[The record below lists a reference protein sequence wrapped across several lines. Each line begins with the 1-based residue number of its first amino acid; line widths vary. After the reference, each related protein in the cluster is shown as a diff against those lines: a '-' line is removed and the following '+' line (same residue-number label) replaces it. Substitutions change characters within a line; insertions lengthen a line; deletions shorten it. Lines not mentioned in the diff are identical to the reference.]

1 MIGPA
6 VIKTVATL
14 REEVRGWR
22 RQGERVALAPTMG
35 GLHEGHLALVR
46 RGGELAPRVVVS
58 IFVNPIQFNRA
69 DDFQRYPRDL
79 KGDLEK
85 LTPLAVEAVYAPEAL
100 EMYPAGFASSIAV
113 RDLAA
118 GLCGPHR
125 PGHFEGVATVVAKL
139 LLQAEPDFALFG
151 EKDWQQLQIVRR
163 MVRDLDIPVVIEG
176 VATVREPD
184 GLAMASR
191 NVFLSTDERK
201 IASALPRTLFALA
214 DELAPGGLAAPAL
227 GRGVES
233 LTRAGFA
240 KVDYLDLVEADTLKP
255 APRVAGA
262 CRIAAAAW
270 LGATRLIDNVPVGPE
285 ASRRA

>member
-46 RGGELAPRVVVS
+46 RGRELAPRVVVS
-58 IFVNPIQFNRA
+58 IFVNPIQFNRG
-69 DDFQRYPRDL
+69 DDFRRYPRDL

-85 LTPLAVEAVYAPEAL
+85 LAPLSVEAVYAPEPQ
-100 EMYPAGFASSIAV
+100 EMYPAGFASSVAV

-125 PGHFEGVATVVAKL
+125 PGHFEGVATVVTKL
-139 LLQAEPDFALFG
+139 LLQAEPDFVLFG
-151 EKDWQQLQIVRR
+151 EKDWQQLQIIRR
-163 MVRDLDIPVVIEG
+163 MVRDLDIPVVVES
-176 VATVREPD
+176 VPTVREAD

-191 NVFLSTDERK
+191 NVFLSPAERK
-201 IASALPRTLFALA
+201 IATALPRTLFALA
-214 DELAPGGLAAPAL
+214 DELASGGEAAPAL
-227 GRGVES
+227 ARGVES

-240 KVDYLDLVEADTLKP
+240 KVDYFELVEAESLKP
-255 APRVAGA
+255 AASVAGA
-262 CRIAAAAW
+262 CRIATAAW
-270 LGATRLIDNVPVGPE
+270 LGQTRLIDNVPVKPL
-285 ASRRA
+285 R